1 MFKKLSITAL
11 AIYLIL
17 ILVPAGCTA
26 HNAQEFQLKTTTQK
40 IQQAIQIELNE
51 LDLTLSNAAA
61 ELSRT
66 GLSGPEARNIL
77 NGLTGK
83 YPFITDTCTTDTAGK
98 MVTVAPEAY
107 SSYEGTDISKQD
119 VTIKINETRKPLL
132 SQVFPAVEGMDAVVI
147 MWPVFSQN
155 GDFIGSVS
163 ALFKPEKFL
172 YGASDPFLRGTDI
185 SLDVMQLDGLDIY
198 NSKGVDTG
206 LNVFTYPEFQQYT
219 DLIELCHQMVNQESG
234 SGSYTIKS
242 YETGEIVKKLAYWET
257 VKLHDTTWR
266 VVSTQNI
273 K

>member
-1 MFKKLSITAL
+1 MLKKLCLAAL
-11 AIYLIL
+11 TISLIL
-17 ILVPAGCTA
+17 LLAGCTTPS
-26 HNAQEFQLKTTTQK
+26 AQELQLKTTTQK
-40 IQQAIQIELNE
+40 IQQAVQTELNE
-51 LDLTLSNAAA
+51 LDLAVSNAAA

-77 NGLTGK
+77 KGLADK
-83 YPFITDTCTTDTAGK
+83 YAFIIDTCTTDTAGI

-107 SSYEGTDISKQD
+107 TIYEGMDISQQD
-119 VTIKINETRKPLL
+119 VTIKINETHKPLL
-132 SQVFPAVEGMDAVVI
+132 SQLFPAVEGMDAIVI

-172 YGASDPFLRGTDI
+172 YGASDPFLQGTDI
-185 SLDVMQLDGLDIY
+185 SIDVMQLDGLDIY

-206 LNVFTYPEFQQYT
+206 INVFTYPEFQQYT
-219 DLIELCHQMVNQESG
+219 DLIALCHRMVDQESG
-234 SGSYTIKS
+234 SGSYTIHA
-242 YETGEIVKKLAYWET
+242 YETGELVTKLAYWET
-257 VKLHDTTWR
+257 VKLHDTDWR